1 MKYKNDIDRC
11 IATLEIGGL
20 ILYPT
25 DTIWGIGCDPLNED
39 AVNSIYKLKQR
50 TESKSM
56 IILVADED
64 QILKY
69 TDSGLIHIYDYIKG
83 VHKPTTVIYPKAK
96 NLAKNLINSDGSI
109 AIRVVK
115 NEFCKML
122 IQQFGRPLVS
132 TSANVSGYPA
142 PGNFKDVD
150 VLIRNGV
157 DYIVEHRQDDEEIAA
172 PSTIV
177 KIKEDGSIEVIRP

>member
-1 MKYKNDIDRC
+1 MKYKNDIDGC
-11 IATLEIGGL
+11 IATLKSGGL

-25 DTIWGIGCDPLNED
+25 DTIWGIGCDPLNEQ
-39 AVNSIYKLKQR
+39 AVNAIYKLKQR

-69 TDSGLIHIYDYIKG
+69 TDSGLINIYDYIKG

-96 NLAKNLINSDGSI
+96 NLARNLINTDGSI

-157 DYIVEHRQDDEEIAA
+157 DYIVEHRQDDDEIAA

>member
-1 MKYKNDIDRC
+1 
-11 IATLEIGGL
+11 
-20 ILYPT
+20 
-25 DTIWGIGCDPLNED
+25 
-39 AVNSIYKLKQR
+39 
-50 TESKSM
+50 M

-69 TDSGLIHIYDYIKG
+69 TDSGLFHIYDYIKG

>member
-1 MKYKNDIDRC
+1 MKYKNDINRC
-11 IATLEIGGL
+11 IATLEVGGL

-25 DTIWGIGCDPLNED
+25 DTIWGIGCDPLNEE

-50 TESKSM
+50 KESKSM
-56 IILVADED
+56 IILVADEND
-64 QILKY
+64 ILKY
-69 TDSGLIHIYDYIKG
+69 TDSGLIDIYDYIKG
-83 VHKPTTVIYPKAK
+83 IHKPITVIYPKAK
-96 NLAKNLINSDGSI
+96 NLAQNLINTDGSI

-115 NEFCKML
+115 DEFCKIL

-142 PGNFKDVD
+142 PGNYKDVD
-150 VLIRNGV
+150 VLIREGV
-157 DYIVEHRQDDEEIAA
+157 DYIVTQKQDDDEITS

-177 KIKEDGSIEVIRP
+177 KIKEDGSIEIIRP

>member
-25 DTIWGIGCDPLNED
+25 DTIWGIGCDPLNEE

-50 TESKSM
+50 SESKSM
-56 IILVADED
+56 IILVADET
-64 QILKY
+64 QILEY
-69 TDSGLIHIYDYIKG
+69 TDSGLIQIYDYIKG
-83 VHKPTTVIYPKAK
+83 IHKPTTVIYPKAK
-96 NLAKNLINSDGSI
+96 NLARNLINTDGSI

-115 NEFCKML
+115 DEFCRLL

-132 TSANVSGYPA
+132 TSANVSDYPA
-142 PGNFKDVD
+142 PGNYKDVD
-150 VLIRNGV
+150 ILIRNGV
-157 DYIVEHRQDDEEIAA
+157 DYIVEHRQDDDELAE

-177 KIKEDGSIEVIRP
+177 RMNEDGSIEVIRP